1 LKQPLK
7 KEKWNKLIKERISKE
22 WIKKITLTIPLY
34 HGLRYLNYQD
44 FWPGKI
50 HPILKIK
57 SNSTRELTRI
67 PVKIK
72 MLTGTYILQPL
83 RCRIYK
89 EENSEICL
97 SCGEEIETLE
107 HLVLECSAWDYIR
120 NPTLEEIKTVLYED
134 SSLRWD
140 DLSPELKMQIIMDI
154 TNIQKTLN
162 IKNESV
168 NPIEYQTRR
177 LLYLI
182 HGARYRLIVKKQQ
195 K

>member
-1 LKQPLK
+1 
-7 KEKWNKLIKERISKE
+7 
-22 WIKKITLTIPLY
+22 
-34 HGLRYLNYQD
+34 
-44 FWPGKI
+44 
-50 HPILKIK
+50 
-57 SNSTRELTRI
+57 
-67 PVKIK
+67 

-97 SCGEEIETLE
+97 SCREEIETLE

-120 NPTLEEIKTVLYED
+120 NPIIEEIKTVLNED

-140 DLSPELKMQIIMDI
+140 DFSLEFKMQIIMDI

-162 IKNESV
+162 IKKESV